1 MKKTLYLITIFVL
14 VLFSFCAC
22 KDEEASDKKAVSI
35 VRQPGTPAGGNKETE
50 EEEEEVTLYIVQEL
64 NTEEEY
70 IVLKSTIYD
79 KNYVYHYTLATRF
92 LDKYG
97 SLTSSL
103 NFTPGTVVT
112 LGERKTKGVLSSIQI
127 AKEVWSYTDIDN
139 FSIDTERNV
148 VVIGGE
154 NYKLT
159 DETMVFSDDVMASV
173 SDIGEDDV
181 INVIGK
187 DKVIYTI
194 TVVTGHGYLL
204 LANTEKFEGSLI
216 YIGKTL
222 ITEVTS
228 DMQVSVPEGT
238 YDITVA
244 NNGYGGTKTVEIL
257 RNNVTVL
264 DLAELEGE
272 GPKTCQLTVSSTVSG
287 ASIYIDGNQIEAGVE
302 TPVTYGKH
310 NLTISVEGYDTW
322 SKTLYVN
329 SATANI
335 SIDPTQS
342 DEGKTSAD
350 NDSSS
355 NTSTTDSSSTDN
367 SNNNTSSSNNSST
380 SSSSSSSSTTDKQQT
395 ERDYLSTLSSLINTL
410 TGTSN

>member
-1 MKKTLYLITIFVL
+1 M
-14 VLFSFCAC
+14 
-22 KDEEASDKKAVSI
+22 
-35 VRQPGTPAGGNKETE
+35 
-50 EEEEEVTLYIVQEL
+50 
-64 NTEEEY
+64 
-70 IVLKSTIYD
+70 
-79 KNYVYHYTLATRF
+79 
-92 LDKYG
+92 
-97 SLTSSL
+97 
-103 NFTPGTVVT
+103 
-112 LGERKTKGVLSSIQI
+112 
-127 AKEVWSYTDIDN
+127 
-139 FSIDTERNV
+139 
-148 VVIGGE
+148 
-154 NYKLT
+154 
-159 DETMVFSDDVMASV
+159 
-173 SDIGEDDV
+173 
-181 INVIGK
+181 
-187 DKVIYTI
+187 
-194 TVVTGHGYLL
+194 
-204 LANTEKFEGSLI
+204 
-216 YIGKTL
+216 
-222 ITEVTS
+222 
-228 DMQVSVPEGT
+228 
-238 YDITVA
+238 
-244 NNGYGGTKTVEIL
+244 EIL

-342 DEGKTSAD
+342 DKGQTSAD

-355 NTSTTDSSSTDN
+355 NSSTTDSSSTDN

-410 TGTSN
+410 TGTGN